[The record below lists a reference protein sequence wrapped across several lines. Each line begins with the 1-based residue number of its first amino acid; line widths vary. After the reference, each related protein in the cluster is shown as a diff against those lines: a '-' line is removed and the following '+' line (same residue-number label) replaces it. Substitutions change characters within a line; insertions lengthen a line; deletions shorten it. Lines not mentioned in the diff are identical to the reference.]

1 MLKYYLAELFEPTLL
16 YSLALAVLGI
26 SAAYHYGHFSAVN
39 AILLIIGSVL
49 AQMSVNVISDY
60 FDYTS
65 GLDKELAKKKSGNL
79 AGGSSLIAE
88 GKIKPIKTLLSG
100 IITLML
106 AAIIGFYFLTIHPVL
121 FPIILLAGISILLY
135 ARVVKRIPYLSEPLC
150 TLNYT
155 LIAYGS
161 FIAMAGISAVNYQ
174 IAFAFI
180 PAGIMLGGNAL
191 FVNEIPDRKTDKK
204 YGVRHSAV
212 MLGTSRKIAAYYL
225 LFQLV
230 AYLILVTG
238 ILVSKLSIFSISALV
253 VLPITPYI
261 FNGIYNAYSD
271 KYAKYLGLHTIASF
285 AFALLLSA
293 AFLIPVL

>member
-26 SAAYHYGHFSAVN
+26 SAAYHYGHFSATN

-65 GLDKELAKKKSGNL
+65 GLDKELARNKSGNL
-79 AGGSSLIAE
+79 AGGSSLMAE
-88 GKIKPIKTLLSG
+88 GKIKPLRTLLSG
-100 IITLML
+100 IVTLAL
-106 AAIIGFYFLTIHPVL
+106 AAIIGLYFLTIQPVL
-121 FPIILLAGISILLY
+121 LPIILLAGFSILLY

-150 TLNYT
+150 TINYA

-204 YGVRHSAV
+204 YGVKHSAV

-225 LFQLV
+225 LLQTV
-230 AYLILVTG
+230 AYLILMAGLLTG
-238 ILVSKLSIFSISALV
+238 ELSILSISALA
-253 VLPITPYI
+253 VLPVTPYI
-261 FNGIYNAYSD
+261 FDGIYNAYS
-271 KYAKYLGLHTIASF
+271 KRYPEYLGLHTIASF